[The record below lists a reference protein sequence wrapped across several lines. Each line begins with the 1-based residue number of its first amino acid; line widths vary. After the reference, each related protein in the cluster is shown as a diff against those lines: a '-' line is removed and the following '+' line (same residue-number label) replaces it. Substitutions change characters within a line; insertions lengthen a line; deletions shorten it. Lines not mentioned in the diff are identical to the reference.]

1 MYISWLQYNHF
12 FSSLY
17 FCLYPFLQGMNI
29 ELQLVKVNPMQVEG
43 CGPWIDQIIQN
54 NNNNEAVGRYM
65 PCNDRVDGLR
75 RTIIFMLNFIKVGDL
90 KASKSSTGRQSATL
104 SKIW

>member
-29 ELQLVKVNPMQVEG
+29 ELQLVKVNPMQV
-43 CGPWIDQIIQN
+43 
-54 NNNNEAVGRYM
+54 EAVGRYM